1 MKKIVLVTLGTALC
15 LSATSCNKDILDEN
29 PTSVLTPSFLQTGQG
44 VEAGVTGVY
53 SGLRQIYGN
62 DSGFFTTEAGTDQW
76 TTGIS
81 ASSGLSDYNTN
92 DLTPLNNTSN
102 SFMWTISY
110 TQINNANGVLKYGP
124 GAQSLTPARL
134 AQLLAEAKLL
144 RANYY
149 FILVQDF
156 GDVPLM
162 LDFVDA
168 PTKDISR
175 APMADVYTQIIKD
188 LTESLATIADK
199 PAQPGRVTRATA
211 LHLLSKVY
219 LTRATSSAK
228 QANDYAMAAQYA
240 KELIDNQG
248 RYGLGLEADPA
259 TVFAEGNENGKEV
272 IFNAQ
277 FNANS
282 TFSQLDGFTYG
293 GENIAAFNFRSRY
306 DKLPNM
312 IRDVNNGRP
321 FARHVPTHY
330 LEDSYILRD
339 ANGNALE
346 SGATLRTTDT
356 RYNKWFTTV
365 YYVNAPTSPNG
376 GSSTKSVIGDTAAWY
391 PGRELSAARLAKIA
405 ARTPFTYTVIQPGQY
420 TTEYFPTLNKFDS
433 RNRTS
438 LNGFST
444 RPNIVYRLAETY
456 LIAAEAYFYLGN
468 SAQAATY
475 LNVVRERA
483 AATGKKAQMDI
494 TANQVTIDFILDERM
509 RELCGEFT
517 RWYDLKRTYTAN
529 GTNELLARVR
539 NANPSAPGTVYSPP
553 LMSVTRDGFTKGGVY
568 GSNAA
573 VNIKDFHVLRP
584 IPQTEIDR
592 TNGKITQNTGY

>member
-1 MKKIVLVTLGTALC
+1 MKKIVLATLGTALV
-15 LSATSCNKDILDEN
+15 LSATSCNKDILDET
-29 PTSVLTPSFLQTGQG
+29 PQSVLTPTFLQTSQG

-62 DSGFFTTEAGTDQW
+62 DSGFFTTVAGTDEW

-81 ASSGLSDYNTN
+81 ASSGLSDYNNN
-92 DLTPLNNTSN
+92 DLTPLNDGSHG
-102 SFMWTISY
+102 FIWTVSY

-124 GAQSLTPARL
+124 NAQGMAPARL
-134 AQLLAEAKLL
+134 TQLLAETKLL

-149 FILVQDF
+149 FVLVQDF

-168 PTKDISR
+168 PTTNIVR
-175 APMADVYTQIIKD
+175 APLADVYTQIIKD
-188 LTESLATIADK
+188 LNESLASIADK
-199 PAQPGRVTRATA
+199 AAQPGRVTRATA

-228 QANDYAMAAQYA
+228 QGDDYANAAKYA

-248 RYGLGLEADPA
+248 RYGVGLEADP
-259 TVFAEGNENGKEV
+259 TTLFAEGNENGKEV
-272 IFNAQ
+272 LFNAQ
-277 FNANS
+277 FNADP
-282 TFSQLDGFTYG
+282 TFSQLGGFTYG
-293 GENIAAFNFRSRY
+293 GENIAAFQFRSRY

-312 IRDVNNGRP
+312 ARDVNNGRP
-321 FARHVPTHY
+321 FARHVPTYY
-330 LEDSYILRD
+330 LLDSYILKD
-339 ANGNALE
+339 ASGNALE
-346 SGATLRTTDT
+346 SGNTLRSTDT

-365 YYVNAPTSPNG
+365 YYVNSPGANG
-376 GSSTKSVIGDTAAWY
+376 GNAKAVTGDTAVWY
-391 PGRELSAARLAKIA
+391 PGRQLSSAKLAQISARSPL
-405 ARTPFTYTVIQPGQY
+405 TYTVIQPDQY

-444 RPNIVYRLAETY
+444 RPNIIYRLADTY
-456 LIAAEAYFYLGN
+456 LMAAEAYFYLGN

-483 AATGKKAQMDI
+483 AASGKKAQMDI
-494 TANQVTIDFILDERM
+494 TAAQVNLDFILDERM

-517 RWYDLKRTYTAN
+517 RWYDLKRT
-529 GTNELLARVR
+529 GQLLPRVR
-539 NANPSAPGTVYSPP
+539 NTAITPA
-553 LMSVTRDGFTKGGVY
+553 LRSVTRDGFTKGGVY

-573 VNIKDFHVLRP
+573 INIKDFHVLRP
-584 IPQTEIDR
+584 IPQQEIDR
-592 TNGKITQNTGY
+592 SAGKTTQNPGY